1 MTRRMIGVLCTAA
14 VILLLTVGCTKAG
27 TIGAPGTGGGTGGRR
42 RRPGYL
48 GDGRACFAARLVG
61 FVARAGVVPVAAD
74 DLGNVW
80 VGAGLV
86 GAFPY

>member
-1 MTRRMIGVLCTAA
+1 MTD
-14 VILLLTVGCTKAG
+14 VIVHGGSDPALLAG
-27 TIGAPGTGGGTGGRR
+27 
-42 RRPGYL
+42 
-48 GDGRACFAARLVG
+48 G
-61 FVARAGVVPVAAD
+61 FVAGAGVVPVAAD